1 MNYIKVYISI
11 HKNRFIKHPVN
22 ILMILCTTC
31 LFPVQG
37 HLLVLA
43 DATAL
48 IQTKTAWPYTN
59 RGEKMKVTVIA
70 KVHHMFGD
78 T

>member
-1 MNYIKVYISI
+1 MNYIKFNISL

-48 IQTKTAWPYTN
+48 IQT
-59 RGEKMKVTVIA
+59 
-70 KVHHMFGD
+70 
-78 T
+78 